1 MDMITDAPLHEAAA
15 PPGELKQKL
24 NLVETVAMSVGLMA
38 PTTGMVFVT
47 SFLASAAGY
56 NVPLSLVVST
66 LAVMV
71 IGFCFGRLGRR
82 YAAPGSAYGLAK
94 HALGTRWGLVAG
106 FGLLFTYGL
115 LVSALLAGTGAF
127 FQVSIRQIF
136 GIDISWGW
144 FAGGAGIVALM
155 LAIRDLRPS
164 IRLTLVLETLS
175 MALVLVVC
183 AIIVGH
189 SHLDVTTA
197 IRPFILNQ
205 HGLPGIAHALV
216 FGLTTFLGFEGSA
229 TLGEKSK
236 DPKRMVPIAVVT
248 SALVGG
254 IFFVLVSYSQTVGF
268 GLSPKDVADFAGQST
283 PLNTLAQ
290 RLVGPGASAA
300 INVGAAISFFGCLL
314 AALNASSLMLSA
326 LSRDGHLPVFLG
338 SARPGTNV
346 PWNAVILT
354 AIAGTALTVFGWAM
368 WGDPIQV
375 LGNLSGLASFGAIV
389 TYGIVCVACLKEYW
403 REDIADLKRRWFA
416 VLLPLAGLAAL
427 VWVLYGNIYPVP
439 AAPISF
445 FPYIA
450 ATFFAA
456 MITFSELY
464 RLVARRNA
472 ASVGSASTTIPTAI
486 TATDPITESSAK

>member
-1 MDMITDAPLHEAAA
+1 MDIITDAPLHEAAA
-15 PPGELKQKL
+15 PPGEVKQKL

-144 FAGGAGIVALM
+144 FAGGAGIVALI

-183 AIIVGH
+183 AVIVGH

-205 HGLPGIAHALV
+205 HG
-216 FGLTTFLGFEGSA
+216 
-229 TLGEKSK
+229 
-236 DPKRMVPIAVVT
+236 
-248 SALVGG
+248 
-254 IFFVLVSYSQTVGF
+254 
-268 GLSPKDVADFAGQST
+268 
-283 PLNTLAQ
+283 
-290 RLVGPGASAA
+290 
-300 INVGAAISFFGCLL
+300 
-314 AALNASSLMLSA
+314 
-326 LSRDGHLPVFLG
+326 
-338 SARPGTNV
+338 
-346 PWNAVILT
+346 
-354 AIAGTALTVFGWAM
+354 
-368 WGDPIQV
+368 
-375 LGNLSGLASFGAIV
+375 
-389 TYGIVCVACLKEYW
+389 
-403 REDIADLKRRWFA
+403 
-416 VLLPLAGLAAL
+416 
-427 VWVLYGNIYPVP
+427 
-439 AAPISF
+439 
-445 FPYIA
+445 
-450 ATFFAA
+450 
-456 MITFSELY
+456 
-464 RLVARRNA
+464 
-472 ASVGSASTTIPTAI
+472 
-486 TATDPITESSAK
+486 